1 MPTRFLLVS
10 THTEQT
16 TGYSKVSHN
25 LLKQL
30 ATLHPVV
37 KVFHFGF
44 QRSQARA
51 PKPLRPLTN
60 VVQYDA
66 AANEEPREHGFGFN
80 KLREYIETVTP
91 DIVMIYNDPIVV
103 NQFLESIKDVPK
115 TFKLWV
121 YLDQVYEG
129 ADMSLLR
136 RIENTADRILC
147 FTESWKAHLK
157 SRLTTATLPIDVLEH
172 GVDTLTYKPSAN
184 GERIGF
190 RKQIG
195 VPVDATLFI
204 NVNRNSQR
212 KRLDLTIMGFARL
225 LPTHPNAYLAIVTGV
240 KPEAGGYYN
249 PLMIFINELKKLGLE
264 PTTYGQRLITIDT
277 TPPST
282 YYSDEIINQMYGA
295 ADIGVNTSNG
305 EGFGLCQ
312 LEHMAT
318 GAPQVVFDIGGYR
331 AFLDESTGVLI
342 KPSSYE
348 YLAQMAGVGSTQVSA
363 TGDEVAEAMKKAISM
378 LSPETSAKC
387 INAAKDRPWSKVC
400 DAFLESIIS
409 PPSALPPAPPA
420 PQAPSSSSAL
430 PPSSPASPAPPVVEV
445 PMLPPPLLRSS
456 SA

>member
-44 QRSQARA
+44 QRSSVRA
-51 PKPLRPLTN
+51 PKPIRPLTN

-80 KLREYIETVTP
+80 KLKEYIETVTP

-103 NQFLESIKDVPK
+103 NQFLEAIKDVPK
-115 TFKLWV
+115 TFKVWI

-129 ADMSLLR
+129 ADMGLLR
-136 RIENTADRILC
+136 RIENNVDRILC

-157 SRLTTATLPIDVLEH
+157 TRLTTATLPIDVLEH
-172 GVDTLTYKPSAN
+172 GVDTITYKPAAS
-184 GERIGF
+184 GERVAF

-195 VPVDATLFI
+195 VPADATLFI

-212 KRLDLTIMGFARL
+212 KRLDLTVMGFARVL
-225 LPTHPNAYLAIVTGV
+225 LTHPNSYLAIVTGV

-249 PLMIFINELKKLGLE
+249 PLMIFMNELKKVGLE

-277 TPPST
+277 TPPAA
-282 YYSDEIINQMYGA
+282 YFSDEIINQMYGA

-318 GAPQVVFDIGGYR
+318 GAPQVVLDIGGYR

-348 YLAQMAGVGSTQVSA
+348 YLAQLAGVGLTQASA

-387 INAAKDRPWSKVC
+387 VKAATDRPWSKVC

-409 PPSALPPAPPA
+409 PPTPPSSALPPAP
-420 PQAPSSSSAL
+420 S
-430 PPSSPASPAPPVVEV
+430 SPAPPVVEV

>member
-44 QRSQARA
+44 QRSQARSS
-51 PKPLRPLTN
+51 KPLRPLTN
-60 VVQYDA
+60 IIQYDA
-66 AANEEPREHGFGFN
+66 AVNEEPREHGFGFN
-80 KLREYIETVTP
+80 KLKEYIDTVTP

-103 NQFLESIKDVPK
+103 NQFFESIKDVPK

-172 GVDTLTYKPSAN
+172 GVDTLTYKPSTLA
-184 GERIGF
+184 ERVAF

-195 VPVDATLFI
+195 VPADATLFI

-212 KRLDLTIMGFARL
+212 KRLDLTVMGFARVL
-225 LPTHPNAYLAIVTGV
+225 LTHPNVYLAIVTGV

-249 PLMIFINELKKLGLE
+249 PLMIFMNELKKVGLE

-318 GAPQVVFDIGGYR
+318 GAPQVVLDIGGYR

-342 KPSSYE
+342 KPSTYE
-348 YLAQMAGVGSTQVSA
+348 YLAQLAGVGATQASA
-363 TGDEVAEAMKKAISM
+363 TGEEVADGMKKAISM

-387 INAAKDRPWSKVC
+387 VKAAAARPWSRIC

-409 PPSALPPAPPA
+409 PSSDIPPPSSSVLPPAP
-420 PQAPSSSSAL
+420 S
-430 PPSSPASPAPPVVEV
+430 SPAPPVVEV

>member
-1 MPTRFLLVS
+1 MPPTRFLLVS

-44 QRSQARA
+44 QRSAART
-51 PKPLRPLTN
+51 PKPMRPLTN

-80 KLREYIETVTP
+80 KLKEYIETVTP

-115 TFKLWV
+115 TFKIWV

-129 ADMSLLR
+129 ADMGLLR
-136 RIENTADRILC
+136 RIENTADRIFC
-147 FTESWKAHLK
+147 FTESWKQHLK
-157 SRLTTATLPIDVLEH
+157 TRLTTATLPIDVLEH
-172 GVDTLTYKPSAN
+172 GVDSITYKPTSLS
-184 GERIGF
+184 ERTAF
-190 RKQIG
+190 RKQIN
-195 VPVDATLFI
+195 VPGDATLFL

-212 KRLDLTIMGFARL
+212 KRLDLSIMGFARVL
-225 LPTHPNAYLAIVTGV
+225 LTRPNSYLAIVTGV
-240 KPEAGGYYN
+240 KPESGGYYN
-249 PLMIFINELKKLGLE
+249 PLMIFMNELKKLGLE
-264 PTTYGQRLITIDT
+264 PTTFGQHLITIDT
-277 TPPST
+277 TPPTT
-282 YYSDEIINQMYGA
+282 YFNDETINQIYGA

-318 GAPQVVFDIGGYR
+318 GAPQVVLDIGGYR
-331 AFLDESTGVLI
+331 AFMDESTGVFV
-342 KPSSYE
+342 KPSTYE
-348 YLAQMAGVGSTQVSA
+348 YLSQMAGVGTTQVSA
-363 TGDEVAEAMKKAISM
+363 TAEEVCAAMLKAVEM

-387 INAAKDRPWSKVC
+387 VKAATSHPWSKVC

-409 PPSALPPAPPA
+409 PPVPAPS
-420 PQAPSSSSAL
+420 PSI
-430 PPSSPASPAPPVVEV
+430 VV
-445 PMLPPPLLRSS
+445 PTLPPPLLRSA

>member
-80 KLREYIETVTP
+80 KLREYIDTVTP

-225 LPTHPNAYLAIVTGV
+225 LPTHPNSYLAIVTGV

-282 YYSDEIINQMYGA
+282 YYSDEIINQIYGA

-318 GAPQVVFDIGGYR
+318 GAPQVVLDIGGYR

-348 YLAQMAGVGSTQVSA
+348 YLAQMAGVGATQVSA

-409 PPSALPPAPPA
+409 PPSALPPAQ
-420 PQAPSSSSAL
+420 QAPASSSAL

>member
-1 MPTRFLLVS
+1 MPPTRFLLVS

-44 QRSQARA
+44 QRSTARP
-51 PKPLRPLTN
+51 PKPMRPLTN
-60 VVQYDA
+60 IVQYDA

-80 KLREYIETVTP
+80 KLKEYVETVTP
-91 DIVMIYNDPIVV
+91 DVIMIYNDPIVV

-115 TFKLWV
+115 TFKIWV

-129 ADMSLLR
+129 ADMGLLR

-147 FTESWKAHLK
+147 FTESWKEHLK
-157 SRLTTATLPIDVLEH
+157 TRLTTATLPIDVLEH
-172 GVDTLTYKPSAN
+172 GVDTITYKPAPAA
-184 GERIGF
+184 ERVAF
-190 RKQIG
+190 RKQIN
-195 VPVDATLFI
+195 VPSDAVVFL

-212 KRLDLTIMGFARL
+212 KRLDLTVMGFTRVL
-225 LPTHPNAYLAIVTGV
+225 LTNPNSYLVIVTGV
-240 KPEAGGYYN
+240 KPESGGYYS
-249 PLMIFINELKKLGLE
+249 PLAIFINELKRVGLE

-277 TPPST
+277 TPPAA
-282 YYSDEIINQMYGA
+282 YFNDETINQMYAA

-318 GAPQVVFDIGGYR
+318 GAPQVVMDIGGYR
-331 AFLDESTGVLI
+331 SFIDESTGVLI
-342 KPSSYE
+342 KPSTYE
-348 YLAQMAGVGSTQVSA
+348 YLSQMAGVGSTQVSA
-363 TGDEVAEAMKKAISM
+363 TGEEVAEGMKKAIGM

-387 INAAKDRPWSKVC
+387 IKAATDRPWSRVC
-400 DAFLESIIS
+400 DNFLESVIT
-409 PPSALPPAPPA
+409 LPK
-420 PQAPSSSSAL
+420 SS
-430 PPSSPASPAPPVVEV
+430 
-445 PMLPPPLLRSS
+445 
-456 SA
+456 

>member
-44 QRSQARA
+44 QRSSART
-51 PKPLRPLTN
+51 PKPMRPLTN

-80 KLREYIETVTP
+80 KLKEYVETVTP
-91 DIVMIYNDPIVV
+91 DIIMIYNDPIVV
-103 NQFLESIKDVPK
+103 NQFLESIKDLPK
-115 TFKLWV
+115 TFKIWV

-129 ADMSLLR
+129 ADLGLLR

-147 FTESWKAHLK
+147 FTEGWKDHLK
-157 SRLTTATLPIDVLEH
+157 TRLTTATLPIDVLEH
-172 GVDTLTYKPSAN
+172 GVDTITYKPTTPS
-184 GERIGF
+184 ERMAF
-190 RKQIG
+190 RKQIN
-195 VPVDATLFI
+195 VPGDAIVFL

-212 KRLDLTIMGFARL
+212 KRLDLSVMGFARVL
-225 LPTHPNAYLAIVTGV
+225 VTNPNAYLVIVTGV
-240 KPEAGGYYN
+240 KPEAGAYYN
-249 PLMIFINELKKLGLE
+249 PLAIFMNELKKLGLE
-264 PTTYGQRLITIDT
+264 TTTYGQRLITIDT
-277 TPPST
+277 TPPAAYFNDDT
-282 YYSDEIINQMYGA
+282 INQMYA
-295 ADIGVNTSNG
+295 ASDIGVNTSNG

-318 GAPQVVFDIGGYR
+318 GAPQVVLDIGGYR
-331 AFLDESTGVLI
+331 AFMDESTGVLI

-348 YLAQMAGVGSTQVSA
+348 YLSQLSGVGSTQAWA
-363 TGDEVAEAMKKAISM
+363 TGDEVSAAMLKAIGM

-387 INAAKDRPWSKVC
+387 VKAATDRPWSRIC
-400 DAFLESIIS
+400 DNFLESIIS
-409 PPSALPPAPPA
+409 PPAATKAPPA
-420 PQAPSSSSAL
+420 
-430 PPSSPASPAPPVVEV
+430 
-445 PMLPPPLLRSS
+445 
-456 SA
+456 

>member
-44 QRSQARA
+44 QRSTARTS
-51 PKPLRPLTN
+51 KPSRPLTN

-80 KLREYIETVTP
+80 KLKEYIETVTP
-91 DIVMIYNDPIVV
+91 DIVMIYNDHIVV
-103 NQFLESIKDVPK
+103 NQFIEAIKDVPK

-129 ADMSLLR
+129 ADMGLLR

-147 FTESWKAHLK
+147 FTESWKEHLK
-157 SRLTTATLPIDVLEH
+157 TRLTTATLPIDVLEH
-172 GVDTLTYKPSAN
+172 GVDTITYKPTTPS
-184 GERIGF
+184 ERMAF
-190 RKQIG
+190 RKQINIPG
-195 VPVDATLFI
+195 DAVVFL

-212 KRLDLTIMGFARL
+212 KRLDLTVMGFARVL
-225 LPTHPNAYLAIVTGV
+225 LTNPNAYLVIVTGV
-240 KPEAGGYYN
+240 KPEAGAYYN
-249 PLMIFINELKKLGLE
+249 PLMIFINELKKVGLE
-264 PTTYGQRLITIDT
+264 TTTYGQRLVTIDT
-277 TPPST
+277 TPPAAYFNDDT
-282 YYSDEIINQMYGA
+282 INQIYGA
-295 ADIGVNTSNG
+295 CDIGVNTSNG

-312 LEHMAT
+312 LEHMST
-318 GAPQVVFDIGGYR
+318 GAPQVVLDIGGYR
-331 AFLDESTGVLI
+331 AFMDESTGVLI

-348 YLAQMAGVGSTQVSA
+348 YLAQLSGVGTTQASA
-363 TGDEVAEAMKKAISM
+363 TADEVCAGMLKAIGM

-387 INAAKDRPWSKVC
+387 MMAAAERPWSRIC
-400 DAFLESIIS
+400 DNFLESIIS
-409 PPSALPPAPPA
+409 PPA
-420 PQAPSSSSAL
+420 APSST
-430 PPSSPASPAPPVVEV
+430 PA
-445 PMLPPPLLRSS
+445 
-456 SA
+456 